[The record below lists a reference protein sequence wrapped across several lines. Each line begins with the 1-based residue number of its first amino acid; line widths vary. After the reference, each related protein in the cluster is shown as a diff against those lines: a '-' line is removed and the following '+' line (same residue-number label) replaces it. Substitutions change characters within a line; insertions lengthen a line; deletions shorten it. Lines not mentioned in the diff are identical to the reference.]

1 MTDQL
6 PFTKLGVFSYGRN
19 HVLKIELYLSP
30 KCISQKN
37 KKKKLFSDL
46 LIMTRVNKSD
56 KVYTAN
62 FSSLREP

>member
-6 PFTKLGVFSYGRN
+6 PFTKLGFFSYGRN

-30 KCISQKN
+30 KCISQK
-37 KKKKLFSDL
+37 KKKNLFSDL

-56 KVYTAN
+56 KVYTEN
-62 FSSLREP
+62 LSSLREP